1 MNSGQAR
8 LSPLQRWT
16 LVLSCL
22 AIVLIIASMAALYT
36 ALPQIASSTGATQQH
51 LTWIVDSYTLALAC
65 LVLPG
70 GALGDRCGR
79 RAALVVGLAIF
90 AAASLVPVFVDG
102 VGWLIAARAVA
113 GVGAALVMPST
124 LSLLTAS
131 FPESRRGVA
140 VGIWAG
146 MAGAG
151 AVVGII
157 GSGLLVEHW
166 SWQSI
171 PLAMGIAGAVLAI
184 ASCTLPE
191 SADPARPPFDLLGSA
206 LSSLAVGLLVLAMV
220 EVPARGWTNP
230 VPWIALA
237 GSLLAGA
244 AFVVVELRTRHP
256 LLDVR
261 LFLRRGFGSGALS
274 VAIQFLV
281 SFGLFLLIVQYMQ
294 LILGYRPLWSAVAMA
309 PMIGPMMLL
318 SPIAPRLAERFG
330 LRVPT
335 VLGLLT
341 LGIGLLSVAHLSPD
355 STYAD
360 LVWPLLI
367 TSTGIGLATA
377 PATAAIVSGVPTGN
391 HGVAAAVNDAAREV
405 GAAVGIA
412 LAGSILA
419 AGYSDRIAST
429 VAALPEQLRD
439 PVSDSLAATLEVTAR
454 LGPQAD
460 PLAEAA
466 SAAFVH
472 GVGQASIA
480 LGALTLVSAVAIGF
494 WAPGRIRTAETD
506 SAVDEVGDEVEKV
519 SDEVEEMQ
527 PVRE

>member
-1 MNSGQAR
+1 M
-8 LSPLQRWT
+8 QRWT

-36 ALPQIASSTGATQQH
+36 ALPQIASTTGATQQH

-65 LVLPG
+65 LVLPC
-70 GALGDRCGR
+70 GALGDRYGR
-79 RAALVVGLAIF
+79 RAALVIGLAFF
-90 AAASLVPVFVDG
+90 AAASLVPVFLDG
-102 VGWLIAARAVA
+102 VGWLIATRALA

-124 LSLLTAS
+124 LSLLTAT
-131 FPESRRGVA
+131 FPESRRGVG

-157 GSGLLVEHW
+157 GSGVLMEYW

-171 PLAMGIAGAVLAI
+171 PLAMAIAGAVLTVA
-184 ASCTLPE
+184 ACTLPE
-191 SADPARPPFDLLGSA
+191 SADSARPPFDLLGSA
-206 LSSLAVGLLVLAMV
+206 LSSIAVGLLVLAMV
-220 EVPARGWTNP
+220 EVPARGWTHP
-230 VPWIALA
+230 VPWVALT
-237 GSLLAGA
+237 GSVLMGC
-244 AFVVVELRTRHP
+244 AFVVVETRTRHP

-281 SFGLFLLIVQYMQ
+281 SFGLFLIVVQYMQ
-294 LILGYRPLWSAVAMA
+294 LILGYRPLWSAVALA
-309 PMIGPMMLL
+309 PMVVPMMLL

-330 LRVPT
+330 LRVPS
-335 VLGLLT
+335 VLGLIT
-341 LGIGLLSVAHLSPD
+341 IGIGLLSIARLSTD
-355 STYAD
+355 SGYAD
-360 LVWPLLI
+360 LMVPLLI
-367 TSTGIGLATA
+367 ISTGIGLATA

-391 HGVAAAVNDAAREV
+391 HGVAAAVNDVVREV

-419 AGYSDRIAST
+419 AGYSDRIAAT

-439 PVSDSLAATLEVTAR
+439 PVSDSLAAALEVTAH

-472 GVGQASIA
+472 GVGQAAIA
-480 LGALTLVSAVAIGF
+480 LGALTLVGAVAIGF
-494 WAPGRIRTAETD
+494 CAPGRVR
-506 SAVDEVGDEVEKV
+506 VDEPETVVEDAGDEVEA
-519 SDEVEEMQ
+519 MA

>member
-70 GALGDRCGR
+70 GALGDRYGR

-220 EVPARGWTNP
+220 EVPARGWTHP

-494 WAPGRIRTAETD
+494 WAPGRIRTAEPD
-506 SAVDEVGDEVEKV
+506 SAVHEVEKV